1 MSAEPKTVTL
11 LYFALLREQRGLDS
25 ETRATQAATAG
36 ELYEDLKKE
45 YGFSLARADLRVSI
59 NGDFV
64 DFDRPIADG
73 DEIVFIPPVAGG

>member
-1 MSAEPKTVTL
+1 MITEPKKVSL

-25 ETRATQAATAG
+25 ENRATEAATTG
-36 ELYEDLKKE
+36 ELYDDLKKE

-64 DFDRPIADG
+64 DFDRPINEG
-73 DEIVFIPPVAGG
+73 DEIVFLPPVAGG

>member
-1 MSAEPKTVTL
+1 MSTEPKTVFL

-25 ETRATQAATAG
+25 ETRTTQAATAG

-45 YGFSLARADLRVSI
+45 YGFSLDRADLRVSI

-64 DFDRPIADG
+64 DFDRPINQG
-73 DEIVFIPPVAGG
+73 DEIVFLPPVAGG

>member
-25 ETRATQAATAG
+25 ETCATQAATAG

-64 DFDRPIADG
+64 DFDRPIANG